1 MKKRFVHTPEGVR
14 DIYGPEYM
22 KKLAIEDLLH
32 TKFRSF
38 GYQDI
43 QTPTFEFFD
52 VFSREIGTTPSKE
65 LYKFFDKEGNTLV
78 LRPDFTPSI
87 ARCAAKYF
95 MEESLPVRFCYSGN
109 TFTNTS
115 NLQGKLKEVTQMGV
129 ELIGD
134 ASVEADAEAIALVI
148 TSLLSTGLQNFQI
161 SIGDVEFFKGLCREA
176 GLSEE
181 TELALRDVISE
192 KNHFGAEDL
201 LIRENIPEN
210 YRKSLLKVTELFGNY
225 EAIEEAAKLVQNSV
239 SKEAL
244 SRLEKLYERLKAYH
258 VDKYV
263 SFDLGLLSKYHYYT
277 GIIFKAYTYGIGD
290 AIVKGGRYD
299 SLLEKFGKTSP
310 AIGFVIVVDDV
321 LEALSRQNIDID
333 IQTNDTLIVYFD
345 STYTKAL
352 KKSFELREKG
362 ICVTLFPCSAIPD
375 GKDCESAYEIYE
387 TYARSSHFARILFV
401 EEDNIRETLLTTTG
415 RMEEN
420 WHE

>member
-14 DIYGPEYM
+14 DIYGPEYTR
-22 KKLAIEDLLH
+22 KLAIEATLH
-32 TKFRSF
+32 TKFRSY

-52 VFSREIGTTPSKE
+52 VFSKEIGTTPSKE

-95 MEESLPVRFCYSGN
+95 MEETLPVRFCYSGN

-134 ASVEADAEAIALVI
+134 ASVEADAETISLVVD
-148 TSLLSTGLQNFQI
+148 SLLAAGLKDFQV
-161 SIGDVEFFKGLCREA
+161 SIGDVEFFRGLCREA
-176 GLSEE
+176 GLNAD
-181 TELALRDVISE
+181 TELALRDLISE
-192 KNHFGAEDL
+192 KNYFGAEDL
-201 LIRENIPEN
+201 LIQEKIPEN
-210 YRKSLLKVTELFGNY
+210 YRESLLKVTELFGNY
-225 EAIEEAAKLVQNSV
+225 EAIEEAKKFVNNPV
-239 SKEAL
+239 SEEAL
-244 SRLEKLYERLKAYH
+244 NRLEKLYERLKTYQA
-258 VDKYV
+258 DKYI
-263 SFDLGLLSKYHYYT
+263 SFDLGILSKYNYYT
-277 GIIFKAYTYGIGD
+277 GVIFKAYTYGIGD

-299 SLLEKFGKTSP
+299 SLLEKFGKASP

-321 LEALSRQNIDID
+321 LEALSRQNIEID
-333 IQTNDTLIVYFD
+333 IQTNDTLVVYSDATFD
-345 STYTKAL
+345 AAL
-352 KKSFELREKG
+352 KKSRELREKG
-362 ICVTLFPCSAIPD
+362 ICVTLLSYNRNQ
-375 GKDCESAYEIYE
+375 GTESDETVCE
-387 TYARSSHFARILFV
+387 TYAKNNCFSRILFI
-401 EEDNIRETLLTTTG
+401 EENGIKEILITTG